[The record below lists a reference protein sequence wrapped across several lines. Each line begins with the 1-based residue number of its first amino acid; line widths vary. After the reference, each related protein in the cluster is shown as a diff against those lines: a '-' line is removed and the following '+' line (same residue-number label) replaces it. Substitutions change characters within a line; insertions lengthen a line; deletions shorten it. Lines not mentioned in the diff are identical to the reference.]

1 MKARLP
7 PKTPGNPGIFNG
19 RSFPGSISFSRF
31 ELPPARGGG
40 PAATPAHALVR
51 GAGAALGAALDL
63 LLPPE
68 CLVCEAPVSAAG
80 LFCADCFRATIL
92 IADPVC
98 ARCGLPFA
106 STGAAGRDGICA
118 SCAAAPPRFATARA
132 ALLYDAGA
140 RRLILPFKHADRPE
154 IAARLAPFL
163 LRAGAALLDRAD
175 LLVPVP
181 LHRRRL
187 FSRRYNQAAVL
198 ALALGRRARRPV
210 LVDALCRLRPT
221 APLGGKTAAERE
233 AALDGAFAVRPRRA
247 GALAGRC
254 VLLIDDVL
262 TSGATANACASVLL
276 EAGARQVDVLAAARV
291 PDPRGG

>member
-1 MKARLP
+1 MPERPAE
-7 PKTPGNPGIFNG
+7 
-19 RSFPGSISFSRF
+19 RSGD
-31 ELPPARGGG
+31 
-40 PAATPAHALVR
+40 PAAAPAYALVR
-51 GAGAALGAALDL
+51 GAGAALGAALVDL

-68 CLVCEAPVSAAG
+68 CLICEAPVSAVG
-80 LFCADCFRATIL
+80 LFCAACFRTVTL
-92 IADPVC
+92 LADPVC
-98 ARCGLPFA
+98 RRCGLPFA
-106 STGAAGRDGICA
+106 SAGVAGRDGVCP
-118 SCAAAPPRFATARA
+118 SCQAAPPRFAAARA

-163 LRAGAALLDRAD
+163 QRAGAALLDRAD

-187 FSRRYNQAAVL
+187 FARRYNQAAVL
-198 ALALGRRARRPV
+198 ALALGRRTQRRV

-221 APLGGKTAAERE
+221 APLGGKTAAERI
-233 AALDGAFAVRPRRA
+233 AALDGVFAVRPRRA
-247 GALAGRC
+247 AALAGRC

-262 TSGATANACASVLL
+262 TSGATANACAAVLL